1 MASIFGCSDCS
12 IPVCSPGDRSFCPC
26 WSVRTPG
33 PVHPKAVR
41 DDRRLRPEAPVGS
54 AGAQSG
60 RDPAVPP
67 VGAVCRTR
75 GQGPGGPAAGQRTT
89 RRRADPAP
97 ARALPPGS
105 EAEASASV
113 PGPPMP
119 ELPRLPRDFGWLLRL
134 TPGDHWVR
142 GYRGYIEQWLSAP
155 ELLAVIEAAPRQA
168 GRILRPLCRI
178 LGIPLPPFLRLPP
191 RDKRASP
198 TAAPALPDAPPGVR
212 PGGRLPRA
220 EPGTESLVPFT
231 RAGPVVGRGAGSK
244 AGRGQGSPAAY
255 SEAGSVSAD
264 LSMPTCVYNVPDA
277 ERC

>member
-105 EAEASASV
+105 EAEASPAV
-113 PGPPMP
+113 PGPPVP
-119 ELPRLPRDFGWLLRL
+119 EQPCLPRDFGWLLRL

-142 GYRGYIEQWLSAP
+142 GYRGYIEQWLSDP
-155 ELLAVIEAAPRQA
+155 ELLAVLEAASRQA
-168 GRILRPLCRI
+168 GRILRPICRI

-198 TAAPALPDAPPGVR
+198 AAAIPDAPPGHTRGQAPAGRARAPDRVVGCFRPSWPSCRTRSWLEGSLRPGLACCLFRSRIDLSRPERADVR
-212 PGGRLPRA
+212 P
-220 EPGTESLVPFT
+220 
-231 RAGPVVGRGAGSK
+231 
-244 AGRGQGSPAAY
+244 
-255 SEAGSVSAD
+255 
-264 LSMPTCVYNVPDA
+264 
-277 ERC
+277 